1 MSTPEQSPPQP
12 LPRDWVERI
21 WSEMRATYGAAF
33 DRQWECPASLT
44 KPEDIEGFY
53 GDIKAHWAKVL
64 AGFSSNPKALRFAL
78 DNLPPH
84 PPNLV
89 EFRALCI
96 RRPEP
101 QQPQLPAPK
110 ADPEKVAK
118 LVAGV
123 KVPGVD
129 PKAWAYRLRDKE
141 AAGAPLTLA
150 QRDMWRAALRT
161 SQEVE
166 EVAA

>member
-1 MSTPEQSPPQP
+1 MSTPAPQP

-44 KPEDIEGFY
+44 TPEDIDGFY
-53 GDIKAHWAKVL
+53 NDIKGHWAKVL
-64 AGFSSNPKALRFAL
+64 AGFAGNPKALRFAL
-78 DNLPPH
+78 DNLPQH

-101 QQPQLPAPK
+101 QQPMLPAPK
-110 ADPEKVAK
+110 ADSETVAK

-123 KVPGVD
+123 NVVAVN
-129 PKAWAYRLRDKE
+129 PKAWALRLRDKE
-141 AAGAPLTLA
+141 AAGVKLSRA

-161 SQEVE
+161 PQEVE
-166 EVAA
+166 EVTA